1 MEIKSISQKIFGTN
15 IKKESENS
23 ANHTNPFGVSFNGNI
38 ISADVFE
45 SSQSK
50 PEITF
55 KGAELAARAAGRCKM
70 TMSNAIGSINK
81 FMSAVGER
89 LNQEV
94 NFGIRLDGLRDFGKS
109 VREGAGKAW
118 NYITTRNLV
127 INIGTSER
135 TRNIFAVKMDRQN
148 PYLGNT
154 VESLSSDLKEAL
166 AERAAISWA

>member
-15 IKKESENS
+15 IKKESENN

-81 FMSAVGER
+81 FMSAVSDR
-89 LNQEV
+89 LNQKV
-94 NFGIRLDGLRDFGKS
+94 DFGIRLDGLREFGRS

-118 NYITTRNLV
+118 NYLTTTNLV
-127 INIGTSER
+127 INIDTAKR
-135 TRNIFAVKMDRQN
+135 TKNIFAMKMDREN
-148 PYLGNT
+148 PYLGNP
-154 VESLSSDLKEAL
+154 VESLRSNLKKAI
-166 AERAAISWA
+166 AERAALSWA